1 MKRLKNLFTV
11 CALALAGV
19 ALGVGGG
26 VHAAEKEK
34 DKPPQITADVAKP
47 LKAAQDAMKAKKF
60 DEAIAKLN
68 EAKEAKGKKTDY
80 DNYVINEMM
89 AVSYYSSQQM
99 NNAAPLL
106 RESAMSQFSTP
117 DQTKQF
123 LMAAM
128 GIYYQQK
135 NYPEVL
141 ATGQEII
148 KRGIATNDVYTTM
161 ALSQQA
167 QGKNKEAAQ
176 TVQQLIDKQPKPDE
190 KLLAFQWNSY
200 LKAND
205 PTDAAKV
212 VEQLVK
218 YYPKP
223 DYWLNAL
230 SPLLRMQISDAH
242 LQLDV
247 FRLMNEVGVLTRP
260 GDYSEMA
267 GLALDQGFPGE
278 TVEVLKKAFA
288 NNVFTDPRDV
298 ARYQHLLTG
307 AQQRADTD
315 QKSLPQQEQQAKS
328 ASSGDPLVSVGAAY
342 MTYGQPDKAV
352 ELIEAGIQKGGLKF
366 SDQAQLLLGMA
377 ELHAHKNAEARKAFG
392 EVAKSS
398 NEGYA
403 RLGKLWALHAESGGT
418 KAETAKN

>member
-1 MKRLKNLFTV
+1 MKRSNLVTV
-11 CALALAGV
+11 FALALAGAAV
-19 ALGVGGG
+19 GVGGA

-34 DKPPQITADVAKP
+34 GPSITADIAKP
-47 LKAAQDAMKAKKF
+47 LKAAQDDMKAKKF
-60 DEAIAKLN
+60 DDAIAKL
-68 EAKEAKGKKTDY
+68 KEAQEVKGKKTDY
-80 DNYVINEMM
+80 DNYIINEML
-89 AVSYYSSQQM
+89 AVSYYSSQQLA
-99 NNAAPLL
+99 NAAPLL
-106 RESAMSQFSTP
+106 RESALSQYSTP

-135 NYPEVL
+135 NYPECI

-148 KRGIATNDVYTTM
+148 KRGIAPSDVYTTI

-167 QGKNKEAAQ
+167 EGKNKEAAA
-176 TVQQLIDKQPKPDE
+176 TIQQLIDKQPKPEE

-205 PTDAAKV
+205 PEDAEKV

-230 SPLLRMQISDAH
+230 SPLLRMNISNAH

-247 FRLMNEVGVLTRP
+247 FRLMNAVGVLTRP

-267 GLALDQGFPGE
+267 GLALDQGYPGE
-278 TVEVLKKAFA
+278 TVDVLKKAFA

-298 ARYQHLLTG
+298 ARYQHLLAG

-315 QKSLPQQEQQAKS
+315 QKTLPQQEQQAKN
-328 ASSGDPLVSVGAAY
+328 AASGDALVSVGAAY

-352 ELIEAGIQKGGLKF
+352 ELIQQGIQKGNLKF
-366 SDQAQLLLGMA
+366 PQQAELLLGMA
-377 ELHAHKNAEARKAFG
+377 ELRSQHTADARKAFA

-398 NEGYA
+398 DPAYA
-403 RLGKLWALHAESGGT
+403 RLGKLWELHVDSGT
-418 KAETAKN
+418 RSSETAKR

>member
-1 MKRLKNLFTV
+1 MKRLNLLTV
-11 CALALAGV
+11 CALAVASAAVGV
-19 ALGVGGG
+19 SGV
-26 VHAAEKEK
+26 VQAAEKEK
-34 DKPPQITADVAKP
+34 PPSISADIAKP
-47 LKAAQDAMKAKKF
+47 LKAAQDDMKAKKF
-60 DEAIAKLN
+60 DDAIAKLN
-68 EAKEAKGKKTDY
+68 EAKTSKGKKTEY
-80 DNYVINEMM
+80 DNYVINEML
-89 AVSYYSSQQM
+89 AVSYYTSQQLA
-99 NNAAPLL
+99 NAAPLL
-106 RESAMSQFSTP
+106 RESAVSQYSTP

-135 NYPEVL
+135 NYPEVQT
-141 ATGQEII
+141 TGEDII
-148 KRGIATNDVYTTM
+148 KRGIATSDVYTTI
-161 ALSQQA
+161 ALSQQQ

-176 TVQQLIDKQPKPDE
+176 TIQQLIDKQPKPEE

-205 PTDAAKV
+205 TNAASKV

-230 SPLLRMQISDAH
+230 SPLLKMQVSDAH
-242 LQLDV
+242 LQLDI
-247 FRLMNEVGVLTRP
+247 FRLMMEVGVLTRP

-267 GLALDQGFPGE
+267 GLSLDQGYPGE

-288 NNVFTDPRDV
+288 NNVFTDQRDQ
-298 ARYQHLLTG
+298 ARYQHLLAG

-328 ASSGDPLVSVGAAY
+328 AATGDSLVTVGAAY
-342 MTYGQPDKAV
+342 MTYNQADKAA
-352 ELIEAGIQKGGLKF
+352 ELIQQGIQKGSLKF
-366 SDQAQLLLGMA
+366 PDQANLLLGMA
-377 ELHAHKNAEARKAFG
+377 LFHAHKNAEARKAFG
-392 EVAKSS
+392 DVAKSS

-403 RLGKLWALHAESGGT
+403 HLGKLWQLHIEGGGS
-418 KAETAKN
+418 AQTAKN